1 MNFDKYI
8 IKKGKTD
15 LRSSL
20 EALDKKLL
28 HKKMKEFG
36 VDSLKEMCEYIIDFF
51 EVCLDMSKD
60 DYFTRMYFKK
70 IIDNENTM
78 FMSAYQEDIESLWVF
93 VYENKDHLSYY
104 IADEI
109 KKIIKKKLNI

>member
-28 HKKMKEFG
+28 KEKMDEFG
-36 VDSLKEMCEYIIDFF
+36 VDNLKEMRDYIIDFF

-78 FMSAYQEDIESLWVF
+78 FMSAYQDDIESLWVF